1 MEAVIGRCIHWGHE
15 RMDMVSNNTLK
26 SPVLCIG
33 EEQPKNCFT
42 ELQVLKGH
50 FDIVRFLVQI
60 DDFRCASAGDDGLV
74 LVWNVETGERLQEL
88 RGHSQQITAI
98 TTITCKNEV
107 TLNTSLITAS
117 SDRSLSLW
125 DPDTGNRVQTI
136 SDLHSS
142 VKCLLVLERLCV
154 WLSGGEE
161 LCVWNRDFQL
171 QCQRPNHSDTGI
183 TALIELPKN
192 YIAAAMDKKIMIYS
206 LTVSADSSVSVAEIR
221 CLSDHQDQIRALINV
236 NDGFFASGSHMGEL
250 ILWNATEWNLLAY
263 EHILWEESQA
273 YNQTE
278 IRMGAPKPSE
288 MSIQH
293 LTTNGN
299 LILAAVG
306 SGLYVYSI
314 QTRSVVAYRKVAHDS
329 NVLHTMLLSDSE
341 LMSCSEDGSV
351 RMWEIQDLPL
361 PAEPASS
368 GFFGMWSFGRS
379 NKQSGP
385 PSKKVIDIPNIRML
399 ELTGDLIGHSGA
411 VQMFVSF
418 KEKGLVTCSADHL
431 LILWK
436 NGERQS
442 RLRSLALFQKLEER
456 GGL

>member
-1 MEAVIGRCIHWGHE
+1 MLRWILGGREAQSSAE
-15 RMDMVSNNTLK
+15 K

-399 ELTGDLIGHSGA
+399 ELMGDLIGHSGA

-436 NGERQS
+436 NGEKQS

>member
-1 MEAVIGRCIHWGHE
+1 MLRWILGGREAQSSVE
-15 RMDMVSNNTLK
+15 K

-33 EEQPKNCFT
+33 EEQPKNWFT

-74 LVWNVETGERLQEL
+74 LVWNIETGERLQEL

-98 TTITCKNEV
+98 TTFTCNNEV
-107 TLNTSLITAS
+107 TWHTLLITAS

-125 DPDTGNRVQTI
+125 DPDTGNRVQII
-136 SDLHSS
+136 SDLQSS
-142 VKCLLVLERLCV
+142 VKCLLVLERLCLWV
-154 WLSGGEE
+154 SGGEE
-161 LCVWNRDFQL
+161 LCLWNKDFQL
-171 QCQRPNHSDTGI
+171 QCHRQNHSDTGI

-192 YIAAAMDKKIMIYS
+192 CIAAAMDKEIVIYR
-206 LTVSADSSVSVAEIR
+206 LTVSDSSVSVAEIR
-221 CLSDHQDQIRALINV
+221 RLSDHQDQIRALINIS
-236 NDGFFASGSHMGEL
+236 DGLFASGSHAGEL
-250 ILWNATEWNLLAY
+250 VLWDAIDWNILAY

-273 YNQTE
+273 NTQTE
-278 IRMGAPKPSE
+278 IRLGAPKPSE

-293 LTTNGN
+293 LTTNGK

-306 SGLYVYSI
+306 SGLYVYNV
-314 QTRSVVAYRKVAHDS
+314 QTKAVVAYRKVAHDS

-351 RMWEIQDLPL
+351 RIWEIQDLPL
-361 PAEPASS
+361 PAEPASP
-368 GFFGMWSFGRS
+368 GFFGMWNFSRS

-385 PSKKVIDIPNIRML
+385 PSKKVMDIPNIRML

-418 KEKGLVTCSADHL
+418 KENGLVTCSTDHL

-442 RLRSLALFQKLEER
+442 HLRSLALFQKLEKK

>member
-1 MEAVIGRCIHWGHE
+1 MLRWILGGRDAQSAVE
-15 RMDMVSNNTLK
+15 K

-33 EEQPKNCFT
+33 EEQPKNWFT

-74 LVWNVETGERLQEL
+74 LVWNVETGEKLQEL

-98 TTITCKNEV
+98 TTFTCV
-107 TLNTSLITAS
+107 SGDTQHTSLITAS
-117 SDRSLSLW
+117 SDRTLS
-125 DPDTGNRVQTI
+125 V
-136 SDLHSS
+136 SS
-142 VKCLLVLERLCV
+142 FSHKHKHTLCRDGRQQGPRDMTRFTTLAIVKCLLVLERLCV
-154 WLSGGEE
+154 WLSGGDE
-161 LCVWNRDFQL
+161 LCVWNKDFQL
-171 QCQRPNHSDTGI
+171 QCQRQNHSDTGEHKQEEQ
-183 TALIELPKN
+183 LLPCAPD
-192 YIAAAMDKKIMIYS
+192 IIYR
-206 LTVSADSSVSVAEIR
+206 LTVSSDSSLSVAEIR
-221 CLSDHQDQIRALINV
+221 CLSDHQDNIRALINV
-236 NDGFFASGSHMGEL
+236 NDGLFASGSHIGEL
-250 ILWNATEWNLLAY
+250 ILWDATEWNILAY

-273 YNQTE
+273 DTQAE
-278 IRMGAPKPSE
+278 IRLGAPKPSE

-293 LTTNGN
+293 LTTNGK

-314 QTRSVVAYRKVAHDS
+314 LTKTVVAYRKTAHDS

-351 RMWEIQDLPL
+351 RMWEMQDLPL
-361 PAEPASS
+361 PAEPASP

-379 NKQSGP
+379 SKQTGP
-385 PSKKVIDIPNIRML
+385 PSKKVMEMPSLRML

-418 KEKGLVTCSADHL
+418 GAKGLVTCSTDHL

-442 RLRSLALFQKLEER
+442 HLRSLALFQKLEENGR
-456 GGL
+456 L

>member
-1 MEAVIGRCIHWGHE
+1 FVRWVNLF
-15 RMDMVSNNTLK
+15 VSLLSLLCLQK

>member
-1 MEAVIGRCIHWGHE
+1 M
-15 RMDMVSNNTLK
+15 
-26 SPVLCIG
+26 LCIG

-74 LVWNVETGERLQEL
+74 LVWNIETGERLLEL

-107 TLNTSLITAS
+107 TSHTSLITAS

-161 LCVWNRDFQL
+161 LCVWSRDFQL
-171 QCQRPNHSDTGI
+171 QCQRPNRSDTGI

-206 LTVSADSSVSVAEIR
+206 LTVSPDLSVSVAEIR
-221 CLSDHQDQIRALINV
+221 CLSDHQDQIRALINI
-236 NDGFFASGSHMGEL
+236 NDGLFASGSHAGEL
-250 ILWNATEWNLLAY
+250 ILWDAMEWTILAY

-273 YNQTE
+273 CTQTE

-293 LTTNGN
+293 LTTNGK

-306 SGLYVYSI
+306 SGLYVYSV
-314 QTRSVVAYRKVAHDS
+314 QTKSVVAYRKVAHDS

-385 PSKKVIDIPNIRML
+385 PSKKVIDLPNIRML

-411 VQMFVSF
+411 VQMFVNF
-418 KEKGLVTCSADHL
+418 TEKGLVTCSADHL

-436 NGERQS
+436 DGERQS
-442 RLRSLALFQKLEER
+442 HLRSLALFKKLEER
-456 GGL
+456 GEL

>member
-1 MEAVIGRCIHWGHE
+1 MLQP
-15 RMDMVSNNTLK
+15 SLSLSTK

-33 EEQPKNCFT
+33 EEQPKNWFT

-74 LVWNVETGERLQEL
+74 LVWNIETGERLQEL

-98 TTITCKNEV
+98 TTFTCNNEV
-107 TLNTSLITAS
+107 TSHTSLITAS

-125 DPDTGNRVQTI
+125 DPDTGNRVQII
-136 SDLHSS
+136 SDLQSS
-142 VKCLLVLERLCV
+142 VKCLLVLERLCLWV
-154 WLSGGEE
+154 SGGEE
-161 LCVWNRDFQL
+161 LCLWNKDFQL
-171 QCQRPNHSDTGI
+171 QCHRQNHSDTGI

-192 YIAAAMDKKIMIYS
+192 CIAAAMDKEIVIYR
-206 LTVSADSSVSVAEIR
+206 LTVSDSSVSVAEIR
-221 CLSDHQDQIRALINV
+221 RLSDHQDQIRALINI
-236 NDGFFASGSHMGEL
+236 NDGLFASGSHAGEL
-250 ILWNATEWNLLAY
+250 VLWDAIDWNILAY

-273 YNQTE
+273 NTQTE
-278 IRMGAPKPSE
+278 IRLGAPKPSE

-293 LTTNGN
+293 LTTNGK

-306 SGLYVYSI
+306 SGLYVYNV
-314 QTRSVVAYRKVAHDS
+314 QTKAVVAYRKVAHDS

-351 RMWEIQDLPL
+351 RIWEIQDLPL
-361 PAEPASS
+361 PAEPASP
-368 GFFGMWSFGRS
+368 GFFGMWNFSRS

-385 PSKKVIDIPNIRML
+385 PSKKVMDIPNIRML

-418 KEKGLVTCSADHL
+418 KENGLVTCSTDHL

-442 RLRSLALFQKLEER
+442 HLRSLALFQKLEKK

>member
-1 MEAVIGRCIHWGHE
+1 MFRWMLGGREAQSSAE
-15 RMDMVSNNTLK
+15 KN
-26 SPVLCIG
+26 PVLCIG
-33 EEQPKNCFT
+33 EDQPKNCFT

-74 LVWNVETGERLQEL
+74 LVWNIETGERLQEL

-98 TTITCKNEV
+98 TSFTCNNG
-107 TLNTSLITAS
+107 LTSHTGLITAS
-117 SDRSLSLW
+117 SDRSLSVSLYQI
-125 DPDTGNRVQTI
+125 T
-136 SDLHSS
+136 
-142 VKCLLVLERLCV
+142 CLLVLERLCV

-161 LCVWNRDFQL
+161 LCVWNKDFQL
-171 QCQRPNHSDTGI
+171 HCHRQNHSDTGI

-192 YIAAAMDKKIMIYS
+192 CIAAKLCNIRETCLTFHIQLSEMCHRNQVLVGAM
-206 LTVSADSSVSVAEIR
+206 SS
-221 CLSDHQDQIRALINV
+221 SDGL
-236 NDGFFASGSHMGEL
+236 FASGSHAGEL
-250 ILWNATEWNLLAY
+250 ILWDAIDWNILAY
-263 EHILWEESQA
+263 EHILWEESHASAQA
-273 YNQTE
+273 E
-278 IRMGAPKPSE
+278 IRLAAPKPSE

-293 LTTNGN
+293 LSTNGK

-306 SGLYVYSI
+306 SGLYVYSV
-314 QTRSVVAYRKVAHDS
+314 QTRTVVAYRKVAHDS

-361 PAEPASS
+361 PAEPASP
-368 GFFGMWSFGRS
+368 GFFGLWTFGRS
-379 NKQSGP
+379 NKQTGP
-385 PSKKVIDIPNIRML
+385 PSKKIVDVPNSRTL

-418 KEKGLVTCSADHL
+418 KENGLVTCSTDHL

-442 RLRSLALFQKLEER
+442 NLRSLALFQKLEEN

>member
-1 MEAVIGRCIHWGHE
+1 MLRWILGGREAQSAVE
-15 RMDMVSNNTLK
+15 K

-33 EEQPKNCFT
+33 EEQPKNWFT

-74 LVWNVETGERLQEL
+74 LVWNVETGEKLLEL

-98 TTITCKNEV
+98 TTFTCTNGDAPH
-107 TLNTSLITAS
+107 TSLITAS
-117 SDRSLSLW
+117 SDRTLSLW

-136 SDLHSS
+136 SDLQSS

-154 WLSGGEE
+154 WVSGGAE
-161 LCVWNRDFQL
+161 LCVWNKDFQL
-171 QCQRPNHSDTGI
+171 QCQRQNHSDTGI

-192 YIAAAMDKKIMIYS
+192 CIAAAMDKEIVIYR
-206 LTVSADSSVSVAEIR
+206 LTVSTNSSLSVAETR
-221 CLSDHQDQIRALINV
+221 CLSDHQDCIRALINV
-236 NDGFFASGSHMGEL
+236 NDGLFASGSHAGEL
-250 ILWNATEWNLLAY
+250 ILWDATDWNILAY

-273 YNQTE
+273 DTQAE
-278 IRMGAPKPSE
+278 IRLGTPKPSE

-293 LTTNGN
+293 LTTNGK

-306 SGLYVYSI
+306 SGLYVYSVL
-314 QTRSVVAYRKVAHDS
+314 TKTVVAYRKIAHDS
-329 NVLHTMLLSDSE
+329 NVLHTMLLSDSN

-351 RMWEIQDLPL
+351 RMWEMQDLPL
-361 PAEPASS
+361 PAEPASP
-368 GFFGMWSFGRS
+368 GFFGMWSFGRP
-379 NKQSGP
+379 NKQTGL
-385 PSKKVIDIPNIRML
+385 PSKKIMEIPSIRTL
-399 ELTGDLIGHSGA
+399 ELMGDLIGHSGA

-418 KEKGLVTCSADHL
+418 GEKGLVTCSTDHL

-442 RLRSLALFQKLEER
+442 HLRSLALFQKLEEN

>member
-1 MEAVIGRCIHWGHE
+1 MLRWILGGREAQGSVE
-15 RMDMVSNNTLK
+15 K
-26 SPVLCIG
+26 SSVLCTG
-33 EEQPKNCFT
+33 EEQPKNWFT

-98 TTITCKNEV
+98 TTLICSDGLMSH
-107 TLNTSLITAS
+107 TLLITAS

-125 DPDTGNRVQTI
+125 DPDTGNRVQTV
-136 SDLHSS
+136 SDLQSS

-161 LCVWNRDFQL
+161 LCVWNKDFQL
-171 QCQRPNHSDTGI
+171 QCHRQNHSDTGI

-192 YIAAAMDKKIMIYS
+192 CIAAAMDKEIIIYR
-206 LTVSADSSVSVAEIR
+206 LTYSTDSSISLAEIR

-236 NDGFFASGSHMGEL
+236 NDGLFASGSHAGEL
-250 ILWNATEWNLLAY
+250 ILWDAIDWNILAY
-263 EHILWEESQA
+263 EHILWEESPPSA
-273 YNQTE
+273 LAE
-278 IRMGAPKPSE
+278 IRLGAPKPSE

-293 LTTNGN
+293 LTTNGK

-314 QTRSVVAYRKVAHDS
+314 LTKTVVAYRKVAHDS
-329 NVLHTMLLSDSE
+329 NVLHTMLVSDSE

-361 PAEPASS
+361 PAEPASA
-368 GFFGMWSFGRS
+368 GFFGMWTFGRS
-379 NKQSGP
+379 NKQTGP
-385 PSKKVIDIPNIRML
+385 PSKKVIEVPNIRIL

-418 KEKGLVTCSADHL
+418 KENGLVTCSTDHL

-442 RLRSLALFQKLEER
+442 HLRSLALFQKLEEN

>member
-1 MEAVIGRCIHWGHE
+1 MLRWILGGREAQSSAE
-15 RMDMVSNNTLK
+15 K

>member
-1 MEAVIGRCIHWGHE
+1 M
-15 RMDMVSNNTLK
+15 K

-399 ELTGDLIGHSGA
+399 ELMGDLIGHSGA

-436 NGERQS
+436 NGEKQS

>member
-1 MEAVIGRCIHWGHE
+1 MLRWILGGREAQSSAE
-15 RMDMVSNNTLK
+15 K

-107 TLNTSLITAS
+107 TVNTSLITAS

-206 LTVSADSSVSVAEIR
+206 LTVSADSSVSAAEIR

-236 NDGFFASGSHMGEL
+236 NDGLFASGSHMGEL
-250 ILWNATEWNLLAY
+250 ILWNATDWNLLAY

-306 SGLYVYSI
+306 SGLYVYSV

-418 KEKGLVTCSADHL
+418 KENGLVTCSADHL

>member
-1 MEAVIGRCIHWGHE
+1 MLRWILGGREAQGSVE
-15 RMDMVSNNTLK
+15 K

-74 LVWNVETGERLQEL
+74 LVWNIETGERLQEL

-98 TTITCKNEV
+98 TTFTCSNEV
-107 TLNTSLITAS
+107 TSHTSLITAS

-136 SDLHSS
+136 SDLQSS
-142 VKCLLVLERLCV
+142 VKCLLVLERLGVCV
-154 WLSGGEE
+154 SGGEE
-161 LCVWNRDFQL
+161 LCVWNKDFQL
-171 QCQRPNHSDTGI
+171 QCHRQNHSDTGI

-192 YIAAAMDKKIMIYS
+192 CIAAAMDKEIVIFR
-206 LTVSADSSVSVAEIR
+206 LTVSTDSSVSVAEIR
-221 CLSDHQDQIRALINV
+221 CLSDHHDQIRALINV
-236 NDGFFASGSHMGEL
+236 NDRLFASGSHAGEL
-250 ILWNATEWNLLAY
+250 ILWDSIEWNNLSY
-263 EHILWEESQA
+263 EHILWEESQPSSP
-273 YNQTE
+273 TE
-278 IRMGAPKPSE
+278 IRLGAPKPSE

-293 LTTNGN
+293 LSTNGR

-306 SGLYVYSI
+306 SGLYVYDVA
-314 QTRSVVAYRKVAHDS
+314 TKTVVAYRKAAHDS
-329 NVLHTMLLSDSE
+329 NVLHTMLLSDCE

-361 PAEPASS
+361 PAEPASA
-368 GFFGMWSFGRS
+368 GFFGMWTFSRS
-379 NKQSGP
+379 NKQSAP
-385 PSKKVIDIPNIRML
+385 QSKKVMEIPAMRTL

-418 KEKGLVTCSADHL
+418 RENGLVTCSTDHL

-442 RLRSLALFQKLEER
+442 HLRSLALFQKLEEN

>member
-1 MEAVIGRCIHWGHE
+1 MLRWILGGREAQSSAE
-15 RMDMVSNNTLK
+15 K

-306 SGLYVYSI
+306 SGLYVYSV

-442 RLRSLALFQKLEER
+442 RLRSLALFHKLEER

>member
-1 MEAVIGRCIHWGHE
+1 MLRWILGGREAQSSAE
-15 RMDMVSNNTLK
+15 K

-206 LTVSADSSVSVAEIR
+206 LTVSADSSLSVAEIR

-236 NDGFFASGSHMGEL
+236 NDGLFASGSHMGEL
-250 ILWNATEWNLLAY
+250 ILWNATEWNLLVY
-263 EHILWEESQA
+263 EHILWEESQD

-306 SGLYVYSI
+306 SGLYVYSV

-385 PSKKVIDIPNIRML
+385 PSKKVIDIPNIRIL

-418 KEKGLVTCSADHL
+418 TEKGLVTCSADHL

>member
-1 MEAVIGRCIHWGHE
+1 MLRWILGGREAQSSAE
-15 RMDMVSNNTLK
+15 K

-107 TLNTSLITAS
+107 TVNTSLITAS

-192 YIAAAMDKKIMIYS
+192 YIAAAMDKKISKSTKYG
-206 LTVSADSSVSVAEIR
+206 ADEQISRLKVPLDSCLFLLCSS
-221 CLSDHQDQIRALINV
+221 
-236 NDGFFASGSHMGEL
+236 DGLFASGSHMGEL
-250 ILWNATEWNLLAY
+250 ILWNATDWNLLAY

-299 LILAAVG
+299 VRTG
-306 SGLYVYSI
+306 KGRMGLY
-314 QTRSVVAYRKVAHDS
+314 TG
-329 NVLHTMLLSDSE
+329 NTLL
-341 LMSCSEDGSV
+341 
-351 RMWEIQDLPL
+351 
-361 PAEPASS
+361 
-368 GFFGMWSFGRS
+368 FYY
-379 NKQSGP
+379 
-385 PSKKVIDIPNIRML
+385 
-399 ELTGDLIGHSGA
+399 
-411 VQMFVSF
+411 
-418 KEKGLVTCSADHL
+418 HL
-431 LILWK
+431 K
-436 NGERQS
+436 
-442 RLRSLALFQKLEER
+442 
-456 GGL
+456 

>member
-1 MEAVIGRCIHWGHE
+1 MLRWILGGREAQSSVE
-15 RMDMVSNNTLK
+15 K

-33 EEQPKNCFT
+33 EEQPKNWFT

-98 TTITCKNEV
+98 TTFTCSSEV
-107 TLNTSLITAS
+107 TSHTSLITAS

-125 DPDTGNRVQTI
+125 DPDTGTRVQTI
-136 SDLHSS
+136 SDLQSS
-142 VKCLLVLERLCV
+142 VKCLLVLERLCLWV
-154 WLSGGEE
+154 SGGEE

-171 QCQRPNHSDTGI
+171 QCHRQHKQSDTV
-183 TALIELPKN
+183 
-192 YIAAAMDKKIMIYS
+192 IYR
-206 LTVSADSSVSVAEIR
+206 LTVSDSSVSVAEIR

-236 NDGFFASGSHMGEL
+236 NDELFASGSHAGEL
-250 ILWNATEWNLLAY
+250 ILWDAIEWNILAY

-273 YNQTE
+273 STQNA
-278 IRMGAPKPSE
+278 IRLGASKPSE

-293 LTTNGN
+293 LTTNGK

-306 SGLYVYSI
+306 SGLYVYNV
-314 QTRSVVAYRKVAHDS
+314 QTKAVVAYRKVAHDS

-351 RMWEIQDLPL
+351 RIWEIQDLPL
-361 PAEPASS
+361 PAEPASA
-368 GFFGMWSFGRS
+368 GFFGMWNFSRT

-385 PSKKVIDIPNIRML
+385 PSKKVMDIPNIRML

-418 KEKGLVTCSADHL
+418 KENGLVTCSTDHL

-442 RLRSLALFQKLEER
+442 HLRSLALFRKLEEK

>member
-1 MEAVIGRCIHWGHE
+1 MLRWILGGREAQSSAE
-15 RMDMVSNNTLK
+15 K

-206 LTVSADSSVSVAEIR
+206 LTVSADSSVSVAELR
-221 CLSDHQDQIRALINV
+221 CLADHQDQIRALINV
-236 NDGFFASGSHMGEL
+236 NDGLFASGSHMGEL

-306 SGLYVYSI
+306 SGLYVYSV

>member
-1 MEAVIGRCIHWGHE
+1 MLRWILGGREAQGSVE
-15 RMDMVSNNTLK
+15 K
-26 SPVLCIG
+26 SSVLCIG
-33 EEQPKNCFT
+33 EEQPKNWFT

-98 TTITCKNEV
+98 TTFTCSSGA
-107 TLNTSLITAS
+107 TPHTSLITAS

-136 SDLHSS
+136 SDLQSS

-154 WLSGGEE
+154 WVSGGEE
-161 LCVWNRDFQL
+161 LCVWNKDFQL
-171 QCQRPNHSDTGI
+171 QCQTQNHSDTGI

-192 YIAAAMDKKIMIYS
+192 CIAAAVDKEIVIYR
-206 LTVSADSSVSVAEIR
+206 LTVSTDSSMSVAEIR
-221 CLSDHQDQIRALINV
+221 RLSDHQDRIRALINV
-236 NDGFFASGSHMGEL
+236 NDGLFASGSHAGEL
-250 ILWNATEWNLLAY
+250 ILWDAIDWNILGY

-273 YNQTE
+273 CTQAE
-278 IRMGAPKPSE
+278 IRLAAPKPSE

-293 LTTNGN
+293 LTTNGRH
-299 LILAAVG
+299 ILAAVG

-314 QTRSVVAYRKVAHDS
+314 LTKTVVAYRKVAHDS

-361 PAEPASS
+361 PGEPASP

-379 NKQSGP
+379 NKQTGVP
-385 PSKKVIDIPNIRML
+385 LKKMSDVPNIRTL

-411 VQMFVSF
+411 VQMFASF
-418 KEKGLVTCSADHL
+418 RENGLVTCSTDHL

-442 RLRSLALFQKLEER
+442 HLRSLALFQKLEEN

>member
-1 MEAVIGRCIHWGHE
+1 MLRWILGGREAQSSVE
-15 RMDMVSNNTLK
+15 K

-60 DDFRCASAGDDGLV
+60 DDFRFASAGDDGLV
-74 LVWNVETGERLQEL
+74 LVWNIETGERLQEL

-98 TTITCKNEV
+98 TTFTCSNGF
-107 TLNTSLITAS
+107 TSLITAS

-136 SDLHSS
+136 SDLQSS
-142 VKCLLVLERLCV
+142 VKCLLVLERLSMWV
-154 WLSGGEE
+154 SGGEE
-161 LCVWNRDFQL
+161 LCVWDKDFQL
-171 QCQRPNHSDTGI
+171 LCHRQKYSDTGI
-183 TALIELPKN
+183 TALIELPEN
-192 YIAAAMDKKIMIYS
+192 LIAAAVDKEIVIYR
-206 LTVSADSSVSVAEIR
+206 LVVSPDSSVSVTDVHHCSE
-221 CLSDHQDQIRALINV
+221 HHDQIRALINI
-236 NDGFFASGSHMGEL
+236 NDGIFASGSHAGEL
-250 ILWNATEWNLLAY
+250 ILWDSTNFQNLAY
-263 EHILWEESQA
+263 EHILWEESHPSG
-273 YNQTE
+273 QTE
-278 IRMGAPKPSE
+278 TRMAAPKPSE

-293 LTTNGN
+293 LTTNGR

-306 SGLYVYSI
+306 SGLYVYDVV
-314 QTRSVVAYRKVAHDS
+314 TKAVVAYRKAAHDS
-329 NVLHTMLLSDSE
+329 DVLHIMLMSDNE

-361 PAEPASS
+361 AAEPASA
-368 GFFGMWSFGRS
+368 GFFGMLTFGRS
-379 NKQSGP
+379 SKQSGLQ
-385 PSKKVIDIPNIRML
+385 SKKVLEIPNLRTL

-411 VQMFVSF
+411 VQMFLSF
-418 KEKGLVTCSADHL
+418 KEKGLVTCSTDHL

-436 NGERQS
+436 DGERQS
-442 RLRSLALFQKLEER
+442 CLRSQALFRKLEEN

>member
-1 MEAVIGRCIHWGHE
+1 MLRWILGGREAQSSAE
-15 RMDMVSNNTLK
+15 K

-107 TLNTSLITAS
+107 TVNTSLITAS

-206 LTVSADSSVSVAEIR
+206 LTVSADSSVSAAEIR

-236 NDGFFASGSHMGEL
+236 NDGLFASGSHMGEL

-306 SGLYVYSI
+306 SGLYVYSV

-442 RLRSLALFQKLEER
+442 RLHSLALFQKLEER

>member
-1 MEAVIGRCIHWGHE
+1 M
-15 RMDMVSNNTLK
+15 
-26 SPVLCIG
+26 CIG

-74 LVWNVETGERLQEL
+74 LVWSVETGERLQEL
-88 RGHSQQITAI
+88 RGHSQQITAM
-98 TTITCKNEV
+98 TTFTCNSEV
-107 TLNTSLITAS
+107 TSHTSLITAS

-125 DPDTGNRVQTI
+125 DPDTGHRVQTI
-136 SDLHSS
+136 SDLQSS

-154 WLSGGEE
+154 WISGGEE
-161 LCVWNRDFQL
+161 LCVWNKDFQL
-171 QCQRPNHSDTGI
+171 QCHRQNHSDTGI

-192 YIAAAMDKKIMIYS
+192 CIAAAMDKEIVIYR
-206 LTVSADSSVSVAEIR
+206 LTVSTDSSVSVAEIR

-236 NDGFFASGSHMGEL
+236 NDGLFASGSHAGEL
-250 ILWNATEWNLLAY
+250 VLWDAIDWNILAY

-273 YNQTE
+273 STQTE
-278 IRMGAPKPSE
+278 IRLGAPKPSE

-293 LTTNGN
+293 LTTNGR

-306 SGLYVYSI
+306 SGLYVYNVLSK
-314 QTRSVVAYRKVAHDS
+314 SVVAYRKVAHDS

-361 PAEPASS
+361 PAEPASA
-368 GFFGMWSFGRS
+368 GFFGMWTFGRS

-385 PSKKVIDIPNIRML
+385 PSKKVLDVPNVRML

-411 VQMFVSF
+411 VQMFLSF
-418 KEKGLVTCSADHL
+418 QENGLLTCSTDHL

-442 RLRSLALFQKLEER
+442 HLRSLALFHKLEEK

>member
-1 MEAVIGRCIHWGHE
+1 LHPSYCTYDKKPQHIANIF
-15 RMDMVSNNTLK
+15 
-26 SPVLCIG
+26 PVLCIG

-192 YIAAAMDKKIMIYS
+192 YIAAAMDKKISKSTKYG
-206 LTVSADSSVSVAEIR
+206 ADEQIMAEIR